1 MKNVTASEI
10 ARTLDVAGAQA
21 MYDASA
27 RKLVSQKAVLAYILK
42 STMDEFASVPVK
54 QIAEELI
61 EGSPRISEAAV
72 HQDSPDAAQGDAP
85 EERARLSGSDQ
96 VRGVAGEDVSIRE
109 GTVRYDIRFAAR
121 VPGDGERIE
130 IIVNIE
136 IQNRD
141 TPGYPIPKRGIYYG
155 ARLISAQRG
164 IIFKDQEYG
173 KIKKVVSIWICES
186 TSISRSDAIN
196 EYRFLEKRRRG
207 TYQEDERNYD
217 LMRVIVMR
225 LGARGENSEDD
236 AIRLLSKIFSVE
248 RTAEDK
254 KVVLSEEFHID
265 VTEKISQEVSRMCN
279 LSTGIL
285 DRGRAEGRAEG
296 RLEGILETLF
306 GLVEDGIL
314 SVEAAAQRAGMEPS
328 VFEEKYKEYC
338 KFV

>member
-21 MYDASA
+21 M
-27 RKLVSQKAVLAYILK
+27 
-42 STMDEFASVPVK
+42 
-54 QIAEELI
+54 
-61 EGSPRISEAAV
+61 
-72 HQDSPDAAQGDAP
+72 
-85 EERARLSGSDQ
+85 
-96 VRGVAGEDVSIRE
+96 
-109 GTVRYDIRFAAR
+109 
-121 VPGDGERIE
+121 
-130 IIVNIE
+130 
-136 IQNRD
+136 
-141 TPGYPIPKRGIYYG
+141 
-155 ARLISAQRG
+155 
-164 IIFKDQEYG
+164 
-173 KIKKVVSIWICES
+173 
-186 TSISRSDAIN
+186 N

-285 DRGRAEGRAEG
+285 DRGRAEGRVEGRAEG

>member
-21 MYDASA
+21 M
-27 RKLVSQKAVLAYILK
+27 
-42 STMDEFASVPVK
+42 
-54 QIAEELI
+54 
-61 EGSPRISEAAV
+61 
-72 HQDSPDAAQGDAP
+72 
-85 EERARLSGSDQ
+85 
-96 VRGVAGEDVSIRE
+96 
-109 GTVRYDIRFAAR
+109 
-121 VPGDGERIE
+121 
-130 IIVNIE
+130 
-136 IQNRD
+136 
-141 TPGYPIPKRGIYYG
+141 
-155 ARLISAQRG
+155 
-164 IIFKDQEYG
+164 
-173 KIKKVVSIWICES
+173 
-186 TSISRSDAIN
+186 N

>member
-1 MKNVTASEI
+1 MKNLTESEI

-21 MYDASA
+21 M
-27 RKLVSQKAVLAYILK
+27 
-42 STMDEFASVPVK
+42 
-54 QIAEELI
+54 
-61 EGSPRISEAAV
+61 
-72 HQDSPDAAQGDAP
+72 
-85 EERARLSGSDQ
+85 
-96 VRGVAGEDVSIRE
+96 
-109 GTVRYDIRFAAR
+109 
-121 VPGDGERIE
+121 
-130 IIVNIE
+130 
-136 IQNRD
+136 
-141 TPGYPIPKRGIYYG
+141 
-155 ARLISAQRG
+155 
-164 IIFKDQEYG
+164 
-173 KIKKVVSIWICES
+173 
-186 TSISRSDAIN
+186 N

-285 DRGRAEGRAEG
+285 DRGRAEGR
-296 RLEGILETLF
+296 LEGILETLF

>member
-1 MKNVTASEI
+1 MKNLTESEI

-61 EGSPRISEAAV
+61 EDSPRISEAAV
-72 HQDSPDAAQGDAP
+72 HQDSPDAAQG
-85 EERARLSGSDQ
+85 ERVRLSGSDQ
-96 VRGVAGEDVSIRE
+96 ARGVAGEDVSIRE

-164 IIFKDQEYG
+164 TIFKDQEYG
-173 KIKKVVSIWICES
+173 KIKKVVSIWICEN

-285 DRGRAEGRAEG
+285 DRGRAEGR
-296 RLEGILETLF
+296 LEGILETLF